1 METSIKS
8 AALNTISV
16 KSKTAK
22 TSSSVWEALEF
33 NRFAIVAM
41 LILLVGCLGGLAAA
55 FGAGGSVIKLSV
67 VAFPTVI
74 TLALILAVS
83 PMRMVMYASAI
94 AVILDLLVLIF

>member
-1 METSIKS
+1 
-8 AALNTISV
+8 
-16 KSKTAK
+16 
-22 TSSSVWEALEF
+22 
-33 NRFAIVAM
+33 
-41 LILLVGCLGGLAAA
+41 
-55 FGAGGSVIKLSV
+55 V